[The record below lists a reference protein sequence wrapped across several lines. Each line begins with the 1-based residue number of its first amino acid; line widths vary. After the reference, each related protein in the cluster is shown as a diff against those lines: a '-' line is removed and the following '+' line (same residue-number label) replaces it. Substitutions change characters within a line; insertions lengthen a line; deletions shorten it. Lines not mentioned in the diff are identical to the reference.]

1 MNGEIGVNFC
11 FGYEKCNSQ
20 KRQEAYDYYKQ
31 HDPGN
36 FDIWGYDNNTVI
48 FLDTNV
54 LLNAYFLSKFER
66 DSIVKFI
73 KSNKN
78 RIVIASRVDDEYQK
92 HRLEFISG
100 YNKQLEQLINST
112 KGVIESCL
120 KSLNGDLID
129 KIKSLAGN
137 HVLKYDLLGESTDL
151 NKILEDVQEYHD
163 SLQEQ
168 RESIVKSLQG
178 FEKRMCCGILPN
190 SSSIAAMYMDDKLL
204 QAIALCKI
212 LPPLSENELAFVKLK
227 YDECLKI
234 FDEKKNDVIGRYRFA
249 FPGCGDKK
257 KDENK
262 GQIKE
267 SDLVIYH
274 EMLKYMNQSDTDI
287 IFLTT
292 DLKKGDW
299 VPGQG
304 HNDVFLHYIENQ
316 YCQTGHVAYVKSA
329 DELPLLFGKKPSPEE
344 DETDNDEDNEPLK
357 NSWGFLGFSSPL
369 DTATVEV
376 SRDESD
382 ASEEVTSESVVG
394 KNHKG
399 FRMIDADRFMSEL
412 QTCSKWAN
420 EYGAGYVGKDY
431 FIYGLLG
438 RQKHF
443 EFNQSRLV
451 YNELLRNGKIREDI
465 DQDGGKIIEITG

>member
-1 MNGEIGVNFC
+1 MDGEIGENLC
-11 FGYEKCNSQ
+11 FRYEKCNSQ

-36 FDIWGYDNNTVI
+36 FDIWGYDNNTII

-54 LLNAYFLSKFER
+54 ILNAYFLSKFER

-73 KSNKN
+73 TINKN

-100 YNKQLEQLINST
+100 YNKQLEQLIKAT
-112 KGVIESCL
+112 KGIIDSCL
-120 KSLNGDLID
+120 KSLNGDTID
-129 KIKSLAGN
+129 KIKGLAGN
-137 HVLKYDLLGESTDL
+137 HVLKYDLLGEFKDL
-151 NKILEDVQEYHD
+151 NKILEDVHKYHD

-168 RESIVKSLQG
+168 REYLVKSLQD
-178 FEKRMCCGILPN
+178 FENRICCGILPN
-190 SSSIAAMYMDDKLL
+190 SANIAAMYMDDELL
-204 QAIALCKI
+204 QAIAQCKI
-212 LPPLSENELAFVKLK
+212 LSPLSENELSFVKQK
-227 YDECLKI
+227 YDECSKI
-234 FDEKKNDVIGRYRFA
+234 FEKKKNEVIGRYCFA

-257 KDENK
+257 KDEK
-262 GQIKE
+262 EGRIKA

-274 EMLKYMNQSDTDI
+274 EMLKYMNQSDTDV
-287 IFLTT
+287 IFLTS

-304 HNDVFLHYIENQ
+304 HNEVFLHYIENQ

-329 DELPLLFGKKPSPEE
+329 DELPLLFGKEPSQE
-344 DETDNDEDNEPLK
+344 DDESDNDEDNDTLK
-357 NSWGFLGFSSPL
+357 RTWTFLSFSSPL
-369 DTATVEV
+369 DTAKLDVAGV
-376 SRDESD
+376 DSD
-382 ASEEVTSESVVG
+382 ASEEETSESVVVR
-394 KNHKG
+394 NHKG

-451 YNELLRNGKIREDI
+451 YKALLEAGKIRENI
-465 DQDGGKIIEITG
+465 DEDGDKIIEIIE